1 MNLGRFENNKFL
13 FAMLAVTALIVT
25 TSNIYFILSN
35 DVPQSWD
42 PALHMY
48 YSLIYFHLI
57 KNFDMGSI
65 AKVSNYYPPFFHLS
79 STPLYFLFGFSEKVA
94 ILTNMIYYFGLVY
107 SVFRIGEILR
117 DRKAGII
124 SSIVVSVFPVL
135 IEFQRVY
142 MIDFA
147 LTSLIALTIYF
158 YLRSKDFRD
167 TKYSLLFGILF
178 GLSELTKWTA
188 FIYVLPAIFAIF
200 LVNYFT
206 RCPYCYEVVKNGLK
220 HRSRRFCSK
229 KHLRLYEEVGNRTNQ
244 YLNVGLS
251 IILAFF
257 TAAWWYLPNL
267 NVTLARL
274 TYFANIG
281 GREGDPTFLTLQG
294 WKYYANALIDHIGL
308 FFALFFLISL
318 FYFYRR
324 DRLMGVIILISVA
337 IPYVTLTLLSNKDPR
352 YIMPIL
358 PFLAVSIGI
367 FVGDLIGSR
376 SGKFLTSLILFLGI
390 LNISAI
396 TFGQPALNNKIF
408 PDPGSPRKEDW
419 KINELLKAIENSG
432 GEGKIVV
439 VLPDHQYLNGQSLEF
454 YRLKNSYRF
463 AVYNGVYIGYT
474 TFVRNFDKISYIVII
489 EPREHKGVYGELEK
503 SLYEF
508 FYEHKSEFK
517 NLATF
522 KLPDGTDLLLYKR
535 GQ

>member
-1 MNLGRFENNKFL
+1 MNLVGFGNNKLL
-13 FAMLAVTALIVT
+13 FATLLLIALMVT
-25 TSNIYFILSN
+25 TSNIYFVFSN

-57 KNFDMGSI
+57 KNFDMGNI
-65 AKVSNYYPPFFHLS
+65 VKVSNYYPPFFHLS
-79 STPLYFLFGFSEKVA
+79 STLLYFLFGFSEKVA
-94 ILTNMIYYFGLVY
+94 ILTNIIYYFVLVY
-107 SVFRIGEILR
+107 SVFRIGEILK
-117 DRKAGII
+117 DRKVGII

-147 LTSLIALTIYF
+147 LTSLVALTIYF

-167 TKYSLLFGILF
+167 TKYSLLFGISF
-178 GLSELTKWTA
+178 GLTELTKWIA
-188 FIYVLPAIFAIF
+188 FIYILPAIFAIF
-200 LVNYFT
+200 LVNYST

-220 HRSRRFCSK
+220 HGIRRFCSK
-229 KHLRLYEEVGNRTNQ
+229 KHLRLYEKVENRTNQ

-251 IILAFF
+251 IILTFF

-294 WKYYANALIDHIGL
+294 WIYYANALIDHIGL
-308 FFALFFLISL
+308 LFALFFLISL
-318 FYFYRR
+318 FYFYKR
-324 DRLMGVIILISVA
+324 DRLMGAMILISVA
-337 IPYVTLTLLSNKDPR
+337 IPYVILTLLSNKDPR
-352 YIMPIL
+352 YIIPTL
-358 PFLAVSIGI
+358 PFLAVSIGM
-367 FVGDLIGSR
+367 FVGDLIESR
-376 SGKFLTSLILFLGI
+376 SGKVLTSLILLFGV

-396 TFGQPALNNKIF
+396 TFGQPALDSKIF
-408 PDPGSPRKEDW
+408 HPKSPSKEDW
-419 KINELLKAIENSG
+419 KINELLKTIENSG
-432 GEGKIVV
+432 GEGKVVV

-454 YRLKNSYRF
+454 YRLKNGYRF

-489 EPREHKGVYGELEK
+489 EPREHKGVYGEEEK

-517 NLATF
+517 NVATF

-535 GQ
+535 EQ